1 MRQVRFNI
9 DTTFSENKRAAMG
22 VKYLNSGEIPS
33 RTGTE
38 LAISCLLTPLGYAVF
53 GGSLQEVDSQI
64 EISRTIFESY
74 MNLARNRA
82 ESDEKSLAQENG
94 DEIANAV
101 LANETKVEAKAELVT
116 ADIAQSES
124 EEEALT
130 EINFDDEEF

>member
-82 ESDEKSLAQENG
+82 ESNEKS
-94 DEIANAV
+94 
-101 LANETKVEAKAELVT
+101 NETKVEDLTEFVT
-116 ADIAQSES
+116 ADMRARES